1 MLYEMFK
8 NEKDQLIAKEIMTS
22 VAELQYAGFEPDTF
36 FVKSAEFHNDAYTTV
51 IDDASYNLVER
62 VLDSA
67 NLSLPRTAEGHL
79 AYEMLERNLRTDM
92 ENRVGEIIEKMYF
105 DN

>member
-1 MLYEMFK
+1 MFK
-8 NEKDQLIAKEIMTS
+8 DQKDQLIAKEIMTS

-67 NLSLPRTAEGHL
+67 NLSLPRTPEGHL
-79 AYEMLERNLRTDM
+79 AYEMLEKNIRLDM
-92 ENRVGEIIEKMYF
+92 TIRVRELVEQMYF
-105 DN
+105 NK

>member
-1 MLYEMFK
+1 MLYEMF
-8 NEKDQLIAKEIMTS
+8 NNPKDQLIAKEIMTS

-36 FVKSAEFHNDAYTTV
+36 FDKNAEFHTDAYTTV

-67 NLSLPRTAEGHL
+67 NDKLARTPEGHL

-105 DN
+105 DK

>member
-8 NEKDQLIAKEIMTS
+8 NQKDQLVAKEIMKS

-36 FVKSAEFHNDAYTTV
+36 FVKGAEFHTDAYTTV

-62 VLDSA
+62 VLDGA
-67 NLSLPRTAEGHL
+67 NDNLPRTPEGHL
-79 AYEMLERNLRTDM
+79 AYEMLEKNIRLDM
-92 ENRVGEIIEKMYF
+92 TIRVRELVEQMYF
-105 DN
+105 NN